1 MPKTISI
8 YGRPFAV
15 GGDEGDDYYRHI
27 PDGADLTDPVLQAL
41 RPHVSRE
48 AICIDAGANIGLY
61 TLAMSSLAPDGRV
74 HAFEPSPTAFGH
86 LQENLQVNRVTNAE
100 ASPFALG
107 SGTGTVQFHDFS
119 FFSAG
124 SFAADEASL
133 LTSESYGSSVSETP
147 VTTIDSV
154 VAERGLPRVDFLKI
168 DVEGAE
174 LSVLDGAADMLAKH
188 RPTVILEFNSFGF
201 AMHQS
206 TLPQVALARIRRIF
220 PYVFVIDRADGELAR
235 LETPREEY
243 DFLYDNGIHGPADNF
258 LCSFVE
264 LDVNRRYSRLASRV
278 PADIDEADAMRR
290 TVSWRITAPLREA
303 RARIDRGRT
312 ASFMGRFGR
321 PASGAGSRIG
331 PFNQREDQP

>member
-8 YGRPFAV
+8 YGHSFAV
-15 GGDEGDDYYRHI
+15 GGDEGDGYYRHI
-27 PDGADLTDPVLQAL
+27 TDGSDLTDPVLRAL
-41 RPHVSRE
+41 RPHVSPG
-48 AICIDAGANIGLY
+48 AVCIDAGANIGLY
-61 TLAMSSLAPDGRV
+61 TLAMSSLASDGRV

-86 LQENLQVNRVTNAE
+86 LQENLQVNRVTNVD
-100 ASPFALG
+100 ASPCALG
-107 SGTGTVQFHDFS
+107 DRTGTVQFHDFS

-124 SFAADEASL
+124 SFAADDTSL

-154 VAERGLPRVDFLKI
+154 VAEHGLPRVDFLKI

-174 LSVLDGAADMLAKH
+174 LSVLDGAADMLAAH
-188 RPTVILEFNSFGF
+188 HPTVILEFNSFGF

-206 TLPQVALARIRRIF
+206 ILPQVALARIRQIF

-258 LCSFVE
+258 LCTYVD
-264 LDVNRRYSRLASRV
+264 LDVSRRYSRLGARI
-278 PADIDEADAMRR
+278 PADVSEAEAMRR
-290 TVSWRITAPLREA
+290 TVSWRITKPLR
-303 RARIDRGRT
+303 RARVRIDNPRAYCLDRLCRPARGGRGR
-312 ASFMGRFGR
+312 
-321 PASGAGSRIG
+321 IW
-331 PFNQREDQP
+331 PFNKREDEP